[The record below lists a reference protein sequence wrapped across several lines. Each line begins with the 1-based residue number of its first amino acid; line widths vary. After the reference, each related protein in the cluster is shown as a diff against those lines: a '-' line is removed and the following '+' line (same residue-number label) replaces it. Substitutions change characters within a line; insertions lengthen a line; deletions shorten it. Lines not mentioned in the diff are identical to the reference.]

1 MWVTRIVPC
10 LAFLVCLSVA
20 GSALSLEIRVGHN
33 APTNDPRHQ
42 SLKDFARRVAVLS
55 NGEMSVKIFPANTIG
70 KDHERLELMQS
81 GLLEMS
87 LTGEILANF
96 DSRWSIISM
105 PYLWRDQ
112 AHIRRFL
119 NSDIAARWKAETA
132 QTHGLVL
139 FGFLERSPR
148 VLTTRETRVTGIQDL
163 TGLRIRVPQI
173 PVYVDTWRAFDV
185 VPTPM
190 SSSDFY
196 SALEE
201 GRIDGMENPLE
212 VMSAWRIHEVSK
224 YISLTDHML
233 TSLFLV
239 ASKTFTESLTERQLQ
254 ILEQAAKETE
264 VLHAQRM
271 QDLKHIMLRNLA
283 ARGMEIIEAPD
294 TEALKQAALP
304 VHQKYMTAFGSEAY
318 DFIQQSSSSEDP

>member
-1 MWVTRIVPC
+1 MRVTWIVPS
-10 LAFLVCLSVA
+10 LAFLVCLSA
-20 GSALSLEIRVGHN
+20 ASSAVSLEIRVGHN
-33 APTNDPRHQ
+33 APANDPRHQ

-55 NGEMSVKIFPANTIG
+55 NGEMSVKVFPANTIG

-119 NSDIAARWKAETA
+119 NSDIADRWKAETA
-132 QTHGLVL
+132 KTHGLVL

-148 VLTTRETRVTGIQDL
+148 VLTTRETSVSGIQDL
-163 TGLRIRVPQI
+163 AGLRIRVPQI
-173 PVYVDTWRAFDV
+173 PVYVDTWRAFGV

-201 GRIDGMENPLE
+201 GQIDGMENPLE
-212 VMSAWRIHEVSK
+212 VMSAWRIHEVSRH
-224 YISLTDHML
+224 ISLTDHML

-239 ASKTFTESLTERQLQ
+239 ASKTFTESLTPRQLR

-264 VLHAQRM
+264 ALHAQRM
-271 QDLKHIMLRNLA
+271 QDLEDVMLRNLA
-283 ARGMEIIEAPD
+283 ARGMQIIEAPD
-294 TEALKQAALP
+294 TEALKQAALL
-304 VHQKYMTAFGSEAY
+304 VHQKYMTAFGREAY
-318 DFIQQSSSSEDP
+318 DFVQQSASSEDP